1 MATSATGAAVSGAAS
16 ALRSAAASTS
26 VAATSVSGAAK
37 SAGSWLSASI
47 SSSTAGMPA
56 VAASVDVS
64 ACGAATTTAP
74 FWIAVF
80 DAMKNEDHA
89 AIRARNNNNSP
100 VRIKPRYRGLRR
112 SFDDAK
118 VPPGLVSDLRASA
131 VTGAATLACDADLRL
146 RDPGMLGAV
155 TNAVL
160 GFCAPAFANSLSALK
175 VALSP
180 GIADRKGAA
189 FAATSP
195 PTLGRDSG
203 GGADFAP
210 VVSGRSVPP

>member
-56 VAASVDVS
+56 VAASDVS

-160 GFCAPAFANSLSALK
+160 GFCAPAFANSVSALK
-175 VALSP
+175 VALPP